1 MEGDET
7 SGWKPGKPTVF
18 LNSQFL
24 EVEAAF
30 SPDGRWLAYQSN
42 ESGRFE
48 VHVRPFP
55 GPGGKWQVST
65 GGGEFPI
72 WSRNRK
78 ELFYRTFEGTLMV
91 ARYAVEGDSFRGE
104 KPQQWSPGL
113 VPARGGGLTFDL
125 HPDGL
130 RFAVV
135 KAAEQQAEEKRDHV
149 VFIENFFD
157 ELRRV
162 APAAKQ

>member
-1 MEGDET
+1 
-7 SGWKPGKPTVF
+7 VF

-65 GGGEFPI
+65 GGGLDPT

-78 ELFYRTFEGTLMV
+78 ELFYQTLESTLMV
-91 ARYAVEGDSFRGE
+91 APYAVEGDSFRAE
-104 KPQQWSPGL
+104 KPRQWSPGL
-113 VPARGGGLTFDL
+113 VPTRGVNRTFDL
-125 HPDGL
+125 HPAGQRL
-130 RFAVV
+130 AVL
-135 KAAEQQAEEKRDHV
+135 KASEQQAEEKRDHV